1 LINEI
6 PSGSIKII
14 GDVIVLKE
22 STTDFYLP
30 SILVLMT

>member
-1 LINEI
+1 MIKQMPIEC
-6 PSGSIKII
+6 IKII

-30 SILVLMT
+30 SILILMT